1 MSHTDRPTTLGAL
14 RESGYQP
21 RSVRQE
27 IRANLVERLRSGKR
41 LFPGV
46 LGYDRTV
53 IPGLVNA
60 MLAGHDVILLGLR
73 GQAKTRLLR
82 SLTDLLDEAI
92 PTIRGTEL
100 NDDPLDPISV
110 PGQRLVAEHGDDT
123 PVEWMSRE
131 QRYNE
136 KLATPDVS
144 IADLL
149 GDVDP
154 IKAATQRLT
163 LADPE
168 VMHFGIVPRTNRG
181 IFGINELPDLAPRIQ
196 VGLLNILEERDLQI
210 RGFPAVSY
218 THLRAH
224 ETKANLVCRLLL
236 VKKKYPLTPHHKL
249 TQICLIFSIQKT

>member
-1 MSHTDRPTTLGAL
+1 MSRATTLGAL
-14 RESGYQP
+14 KESGYRP
-21 RSVRQE
+21 RTVRQE
-27 IRANLVERLRSGKR
+27 IRANLIERLRDGKR

-82 SLTDLLDEAI
+82 SLTELLDEHVPVI
-92 PTIRGTEL
+92 DGTEL
-100 NDDPLDPISV
+100 NDDPLDPVSV
-110 PGQRLVAEHGDDT
+110 PGQRMVAELGDET
-123 PVEWMSRE
+123 PVTWMSRGE
-131 QRYNE
+131 RYNE

-154 IKAATQRLT
+154 IKAATQKLT

-181 IFGINELPDLAPRIQ
+181 IFAINELPD
-196 VGLLNILEERDLQI
+196 
-210 RGFPAVSY
+210 
-218 THLRAH
+218 
-224 ETKANLVCRLLL
+224 
-236 VKKKYPLTPHHKL
+236 
-249 TQICLIFSIQKT
+249 